1 MATIIDAELEQRL
14 IKIKECKK
22 TSNKLVNYKKA
33 IERLDEMKQEYN
45 DLCKS
50 LESNKKS
57 KSKSN
62 LSIEKIISR
71 LEEIND
77 KFDDDN
83 NDMLE
88 LVSSYIECRALINNL
103 EFETD
108 HIKNEIYKIDQ
119 SKKKIIVEKI
129 DIEGIL

>member
-1 MATIIDAELEQRL
+1 MATIIDSELEQRL
-14 IKIKECKK
+14 TKIKECKK

-50 LESNKKS
+50 LKSNKKS
-57 KSKSN
+57 KSKSS

-71 LEEIND
+71 LEEINA
-77 KFDDDN
+77 KFDDNN

-88 LVSSYIECRALINNL
+88 LINSYVECRILVNNL

-108 HIKNEIYKIDQ
+108 HVKNEIYKIDQ
-119 SKKKIIVEKI
+119 SNKKIIVEKI
-129 DIEGIL
+129 NIDEIL

>member
-50 LESNKKS
+50 LKSNKKS

-71 LEEIND
+71 LEEINT
-77 KFDDDN
+77 KLDDDN

-88 LVSSYIECRALINNL
+88 LISNYIECRTLVNNL

-129 DIEGIL
+129 NIDEIL

>member
-1 MATIIDAELEQRL
+1 MATIIDSELEQRL
-14 IKIKECKK
+14 TKIKECKK

-50 LESNKKS
+50 LKSNKKS
-57 KSKSN
+57 KLKSN

-71 LEEIND
+71 LEEINA

-88 LVSSYIECRALINNL
+88 LINSYVECRTLVNNL

-129 DIEGIL
+129 NIDEIL

>member
-50 LESNKKS
+50 LKSNKKS

-88 LVSSYIECRALINNL
+88 LVSSYIECRALVNNL

-129 DIEGIL
+129 NIDEIL

>member
-50 LESNKKS
+50 LKSNKKS

-88 LVSSYIECRALINNL
+88 LVSSYIECRALVNNL

>member
-1 MATIIDAELEQRL
+1 MATIIDSELEQRL
-14 IKIKECKK
+14 TKIKECKK
-22 TSNKLVNYKKA
+22 TSNKLTNYKKA
-33 IERLDEMKQEYN
+33 IERLDEIKQEYN
-45 DLCKS
+45 DLSKS
-50 LESNKKS
+50 LKSNKKS

-71 LEEIND
+71 LEEINA

-88 LVSSYIECRALINNL
+88 LINSYVECRTLVNNL

-119 SKKKIIVEKI
+119 SKKKIIVEKMSI
-129 DIEGIL
+129 DEIL

>member
-1 MATIIDAELEQRL
+1 MATIVDAELEQRL
-14 IKIKECKK
+14 TKIKECKK

-50 LESNKKS
+50 LKSNKKS

-62 LSIEKIISR
+62 LSIEKIMSR

-77 KFDDDN
+77 KLDDDN

-88 LVSSYIECRALINNL
+88 LISNYIECRTLVNNL

-119 SKKKIIVEKI
+119 SKKKITVEKI